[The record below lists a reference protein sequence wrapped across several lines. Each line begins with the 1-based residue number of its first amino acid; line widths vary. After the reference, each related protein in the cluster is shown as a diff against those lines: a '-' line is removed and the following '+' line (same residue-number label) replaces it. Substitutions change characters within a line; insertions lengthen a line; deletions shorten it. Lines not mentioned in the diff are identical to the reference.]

1 MTDTLLQSVS
11 ELLTTS
17 ECSLV
22 SVTLKGIQDRFCPSM
37 KREEKKRLE
46 EMELAS
52 AIDDEE
58 EPEET
63 VSEELC
69 RVCW

>member
-1 MTDTLLQSVS
+1 MGRSCDAGAQA
-11 ELLTTS
+11 E
-17 ECSLV
+17 
-22 SVTLKGIQDRFCPSM
+22 
-37 KREEKKRLE
+37 REEKKRRE

-58 EPEET
+58 APEET